1 MVTFHLFPPHRIT
14 IYSAAFASATNSHVF
29 CPTSGNG
36 NDFYYG
42 GGGSSS
48 SSSLDKKYGKSAM
61 EACEKS
67 SATEA
72 VMRQCHGRSKK
83 TMLDYPQNFF

>member
-1 MVTFHLFPPHRIT
+1 
-14 IYSAAFASATNSHVF
+14 
-29 CPTSGNG
+29 
-36 NDFYYG
+36 
-42 GGGSSS
+42 
-48 SSSLDKKYGKSAM
+48 M

-83 TMLDYPQNFF
+83 TMLDFPQNFFLKKKLKLKEKGMI